1 MGNKRMEYLDYV
13 KGFGILLVVLGH
25 VYAGNNYIKIWL
37 YSFILTEYVEVI
49 FIYRLLS
56 YKFIFPFEN

>member
-25 VYAGNNYIKIWL
+25 VYAGNNYIKI
-37 YSFILTEYVEVI
+37 
-49 FIYRLLS
+49 
-56 YKFIFPFEN
+56 